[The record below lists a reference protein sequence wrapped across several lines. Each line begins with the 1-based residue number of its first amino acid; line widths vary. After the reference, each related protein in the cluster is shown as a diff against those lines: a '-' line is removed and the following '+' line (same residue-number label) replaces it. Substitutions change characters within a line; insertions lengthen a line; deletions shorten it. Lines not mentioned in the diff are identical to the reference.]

1 MANNIH
7 NMALPL
13 IFIYIIRLL
22 KKQLY
27 HSFVFNRYSSSHG
40 GVAVMVTI
48 NSSNYFIWF

>member
-13 IFIYIIRLL
+13 IFIYIIRSL

-27 HSFVFNRYSSSHG
+27 HSFVLNHHSSSHG
-40 GVAVMVTI
+40 GVAVMVAI
-48 NSSNYFIWF
+48 NSSNYFVWF